1 MKLTYY
7 PYTIKLKEEF
17 SISGNSRMTTPA
29 VMVEIEHNGLTGY
42 GEASLPPYLTENQ
55 SSVFN
60 FLDQVNLDSYD
71 DLSEMNLILDEVE
84 NIAEGN
90 NAAKAAIDIAL
101 HDLSG
106 KVSDQ
111 PLYQLLEIRKKEK
124 LYTSYTIGISKIG
137 DLDRKVNSASDFKFL
152 KLKLGT
158 QNDQEIISSI
168 RKYTNR
174 PLFVDINQG
183 WSDKYFALDMINWLN
198 EQNVILV
205 EQPLPKENF
214 EDSIWLR
221 ERSPLPIVADEAIQ
235 SLADLEKIKY
245 IYSGVNIKLMKAG
258 GIRNA
263 HRMIKR
269 AREIKL
275 KIMIGC
281 MTETSCAVTA
291 ASHLAQLA
299 DWIDLDG
306 SALISNDL
314 FDGMKIK
321 NGEIIVP
328 DRAGIGID
336 KIPG

>member
-1 MKLTYY
+1 MKLRYY

-17 SISGNSRMTTPA
+17 SIAHNSRTVTPA
-29 VMVEIEHNGLTGY
+29 VMVEIEQCGLTGY
-42 GEASLPPYLTENQ
+42 GEASLPPYLAENQ

-60 FLDQVNLDSYD
+60 FLDRVKLDSYD

-101 HDLSG
+101 HDLLG
-106 KVSDQ
+106 KVNSQ
-111 PLYQLLEIRKKEK
+111 PLYQLLDIQKKEK

-137 DLDRKVNSASDFKFL
+137 DLERKVNSAAHFKFL
-152 KLKLGT
+152 KVKLGT
-158 QNDQEIISSI
+158 QNDQEIVSSI
-168 RKYTNR
+168 RNYTDR

-198 EQNVILV
+198 EEDVILI

-214 EDSIWLR
+214 EDAVWLR

-235 SLADLEKIKY
+235 GMADLEKIKD
-245 IYSGVNIKLMKAG
+245 IYSGVNIKLMKSG

-263 HRMIKR
+263 HRMIMR
-269 AREIKL
+269 ARELKL
-275 KIMIGC
+275 KVMIGC

-291 ASHLAQLA
+291 ASHLAPLA

-321 NGEIIVP
+321 NGEIVIPDGAGLGIVKNL
-328 DRAGIGID
+328 D
-336 KIPG
+336 